1 MMGPHDQKMCHA
13 LPPGPNNLEVEKAY
27 DKLREQAERTLRHSA
42 YSVVDLGNLFQ
53 PLLSFKM
60 SEDSTKSWGISV
72 SLL

>member
-1 MMGPHDQKMCHA
+1 MMRPRDQKIFNA

-53 PLLSFKM
+53 PLLSFKV
-60 SEDSTKSWGISV
+60 SEDCRKSWGISV